1 VPPGAAPPRMPLSAG
16 IPGAGC
22 PTSAHSGAASAASY
36 ARHLA
41 VT

>member
-22 PTSAHSGAASAASY
+22 PTSAHSGAASATPDI
-36 ARHLA
+36 LPLPE
-41 VT
+41 V